1 MKNKSLWKAAGI
13 MIALTILLS
22 WVIPSSQVGTDGIT
36 MGSIMPTGFAD
47 VFTSLEVI
55 TQYFIK
61 PSIFILFVGMFYGVA
76 NRTGAFKKVVDK
88 IASLTKKRKFIFLV
102 LTILFYAITTALTG
116 MYIHL
121 FMFIPL
127 SIAVLTKLK
136 YNKVQAVL
144 ATVGASTIGLI
155 GEVSNSI
162 IKQVGSLEGNTYIWV
177 KVALL
182 VVLVLL
188 TILYAIKINAKREKV
203 EKTETTEEEEKEEET
218 IMFVPEKRNAT
229 IEANV
234 KGIAFTIVLS
244 LLFVI
249 FVLGL
254 TPWSNNEI
262 FQKAYLG
269 LQEVKIGEFAIF
281 DSILGNFE
289 VFGTWTYNSLYPT
302 IAMAIIVLTLVD
314 SLKFKEM
321 VEACV
326 EGAKK
331 VMNLAFLAG
340 IITLVVIFTLNSGFL
355 GTIINYLTKGGNIAL
370 TTLSSLIASPLLVE
384 MGYMAQYNLSMTL
397 YATASSSVAEIW
409 GLITQVTYGFA
420 MLIAPSSVLL
430 MVTLGYVEESYTKW
444 IKYIWKFIVA
454 VLILCIAA
462 ILVASIL

>member
-1 MKNKSLWKAAGI
+1 MKNKSLCKAAGI
-13 MIALTILLS
+13 MIALTILLT
-22 WVIPSSQVGTDGIT
+22 WVVPSSQVGSEGIT

-47 VFTSLEVI
+47 IFTSLEVI
-55 TQYFIK
+55 SQYFIK

-88 IASLTKKRKFIFLV
+88 IVSLTKKRKFIFLI
-102 LTILFYAITTALTG
+102 LTILFYSLLTALTG
-116 MYIHL
+116 MYIQL

-127 SIAVLTKLK
+127 SIAVLMKLK

-155 GEVSNSI
+155 GEISNSI
-162 IKQVGSLEGNTYIWV
+162 IKQVGNLEGNTYIWV

-182 VVLVLL
+182 IVLILL
-188 TILYAIKINAKREKV
+188 TILYAIKINAKKV
-203 EKTETTEEEEKEEET
+203 SDETTEEEVNEET
-218 IMFVPEKRNAT
+218 IMFVPKKRNAT

-244 LLFVI
+244 LLLVI
-249 FVLGL
+249 FVLGF

-281 DSILGNFE
+281 DSILGNYE
-289 VFGTWTYNSLYPT
+289 VFGNWTYNSVYPT
-302 IAMAIIVLTLVD
+302 IAIAIIVLTLID

-321 VEACV
+321 VEACI

-331 VMNLAFLAG
+331 VMGLAFLAG
-340 IITLVVIFTLNSGFL
+340 IITLAVIFTLNSGFL

-370 TTLSSLIASPLLVE
+370 TTLSSLIASPFLVE
-384 MGYMAQYNLSMTL
+384 MGYMAQYNLSMIY
-397 YATASSSVAEIW
+397 YATASSEIAEIW
-409 GLITQVTYGFA
+409 GLITQVTYGFV
-420 MLIAPSSVLL
+420 MLIAPTSVLL

-444 IKYIWKFIVA
+444 IKYIWKFIAA
-454 VLILCIAA
+454 VLILCVAA

>member
-1 MKNKSLWKAAGI
+1 MKNKSIFKAAGI
-13 MIALTILLS
+13 MIALTILLT
-22 WVIPSSQVGTDGIT
+22 WVVPSSQVGQDGIT

-47 VFTSLEVI
+47 IFTSLEVI
-55 TQYFIK
+55 SQYFIK
-61 PSIFILFVGMFYGVA
+61 PSIFIIFVGMFYGVA

-88 IASLTKKRKFIFLV
+88 IVSLTKKRKFIFLI
-102 LTILFYAITTALTG
+102 LTILFYAVTTALTG
-116 MYIHL
+116 MYIQL

-155 GEVSNSI
+155 GEISNSI
-162 IKQVGSLEGNTYIWV
+162 IKQVGSITDNTYIWI
-177 KVALL
+177 KLGLL
-182 VVLVLL
+182 VILVLL
-188 TILYAIKINAKREKV
+188 TILYAIKINAKKEKV
-203 EKTETTEEEEKEEET
+203 ENTEEEVKEVP
-218 IMFVPEKRNAT
+218 IMFIPEKRNAT

-234 KGIAFTIVLS
+234 KGIAFIIVLS
-244 LLFVI
+244 LIFVV
-249 FVLGL
+249 FVLGF

-262 FQKAYLG
+262 FKKAYLG

-289 VFGTWTYNSLYPT
+289 VFGTWTYNSVYPT
-302 IAMAIIVLTLVD
+302 MAIAILVLTLID

-331 VMNLAFLAG
+331 VAGLAILAG
-340 IITLVVIFTLNSGFL
+340 LITLAVIFTLNSGFL
-355 GTIINYLTKGGNIAL
+355 GTIINYLTKGSNIAL
-370 TTLSSLIASPLLVE
+370 MSLSSLIAAPFLVE
-384 MGYMAQYNLSMTL
+384 MGYMAQYNLSMML
-397 YATASSSVAEIW
+397 YATANTSVAEIW
-409 GLITQVTYGFA
+409 GLITQVTYGFV
-420 MLIAPSSVLL
+420 MLIAPTSVLL

-444 IKYIWKFIVA
+444 FKYIWKFLAA

-462 ILVASIL
+462 ILVASVL

>member
-1 MKNKSLWKAAGI
+1 MKNKSIFKATGI
-13 MIALTILLS
+13 MIALTILLT
-22 WVIPSSQVGTDGIT
+22 WVVPSSQIGTDGIT

-47 VFTSLEVI
+47 IFTALEVI
-55 TQYFIK
+55 SQFFIK
-61 PSIFILFVGMFYGVA
+61 PSIFIIFVGMFYGVA
-76 NRTGAFKKVVDK
+76 NRTGAFKKVVDR
-88 IASLTKKRKFIFLV
+88 IVSLTKKRRFIFLV

-116 MYIHL
+116 MYIQL

-155 GEVSNSI
+155 GEISNSI
-162 IKQVGSLEGNTYIWV
+162 IKQVGSITDNTYIWV
-177 KVALL
+177 KVGLL

-188 TILYAIKINAKREKV
+188 TILYAIKINAKKEKV
-203 EKTETTEEEEKEEET
+203 ENTEDEVKEVPV
-218 IMFVPEKRNAT
+218 MFIPEKRNAI

-244 LLFVI
+244 LMFVV
-249 FVLGL
+249 FVLGF

-289 VFGTWTYNSLYPT
+289 VFGTWTYNSVYPT
-302 IAMAIIVLTLVD
+302 IAIAILVLTLID

-321 VEACV
+321 IDACI

-331 VMNLAFLAG
+331 VAGLAVLAG
-340 IITLVVIFTLNSGFL
+340 LITLAVIFTLNSGFL

-370 TTLSSLIASPLLVE
+370 MSLSSLIASPFLVE
-384 MGYMAQYNLSMTL
+384 MGYMAQYNLSMIL
-397 YATASSSVAEIW
+397 YATASTSVAEIW
-409 GLITQVTYGFA
+409 GLITQVAYGFA
-420 MLIAPSSVLL
+420 MLIAPTSVLL